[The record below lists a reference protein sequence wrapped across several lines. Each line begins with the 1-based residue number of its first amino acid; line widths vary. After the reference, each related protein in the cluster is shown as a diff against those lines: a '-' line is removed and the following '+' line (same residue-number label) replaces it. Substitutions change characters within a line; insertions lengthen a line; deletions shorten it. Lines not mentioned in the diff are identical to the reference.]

1 MKVFKH
7 LKKHILIL
15 FLIIALIAIQA
26 QCDLALPTYTSNII
40 NVGVSSKGIDKVT
53 PNAIRKSELDKL
65 LLFINEKD
73 KELVLNN
80 YKELTKENFSNRDY
94 NNYIKKYPMS
104 NNEQIMLLTNINNKD
119 LEELN
124 KLLAKPMLIIY
135 SVDNKDSS
143 SMMDKKIDFNL
154 PEGTDIYMALSTM
167 TEEQRVP
174 FLTNIDN
181 LFKELPEIIINQAAT
196 TYVFNEYKDIGID
209 TDKMQTDYIIIS
221 GAKMLGIALISL
233 LTTIS
238 VGLLGSRIAAHFA
251 KDLRVDVYKKTL
263 SFSSNEVN
271 SFGTS
276 SLITRTTN
284 DIQQIQML
292 IVMTLR
298 IVVYS
303 PIIATGALI
312 KVINSNASMTWI
324 IGLAVAIIVSI
335 VATMFTLAIPK
346 FNKVQKLVDKLN
358 LVSREI
364 ITGIPVIRAFSN
376 QRHEEKRFEKANTDL
391 TKTNLFIQ
399 RLMSGMMPLMM
410 LVMNGI
416 SLLIVW
422 NGAHGIESGL
432 MQLGDMMAFIQ
443 YAMQII
449 MAFLMISMISIILPR
464 AIVSIKRINE
474 VLIKK
479 NKIKDPK
486 KPKKFIEEK
495 RGTVEFENVDF
506 KYHDASENVISNIS
520 FKVNKG
526 ETIAF
531 IGSTGSG
538 KSTLIN
544 LIPRLFDVTKGSI
557 LVNGVDIKEVTEH
570 DLHQVI
576 GYIPQKG
583 VLFSGSIESNIKYGD
598 DSISDEIMKKA
609 ARIAQATEFIESKK
623 DKYEETISQGGTNI
637 SGGQKQRLS
646 IARAIAKNP
655 DIYIFDDSFS
665 ALDFKTDAKLRK
677 ALKEELSGSTIMIV
691 AQRISTIMH
700 ADKIIVLDNG
710 KMAGLGT
717 HSELMKKCKVY
728 QEIASSQLTKEE
740 LANEK

>member
-1 MKVFKH
+1 MKVIRH
-7 LKKHILIL
+7 LKKHIPILI
-15 FLIIALIAIQA
+15 LIIALIAIQA

-53 PNAIRKSELDKL
+53 PEVIRKSELNKL
-65 LLFINEKD
+65 LLFMNDEDIK
-73 KELVLNN
+73 LVTNN
-80 YKELTKENFSNRDY
+80 YKEINKDNFSSEEYNDY
-94 NNYIKKYPMS
+94 TKKYPLS
-104 NNEQIMLLTNINNKD
+104 SKEPVMLLVTNDTEKIEN
-119 LEELN
+119 LN
-124 KLLAKPMLIIY
+124 KIMAKPMLIIL
-135 SVDNKDSS
+135 SIDNKDSS
-143 SMMDKKIDFNL
+143 SMMGNGMNFDL
-154 PEGTDIYMALSTM
+154 PEGMDLYTALSIM
-167 TEEQRVP
+167 PEEQKTSI
-174 FLTNIDN
+174 LENIN
-181 LFKELPEIIINQAAT
+181 KKFEEIPEIIINQAAT
-196 TYVFNEYKDIGID
+196 NCVFVEYTNIGID
-209 TDKMQTDYIIIS
+209 TDKLQTDYIVTS

-233 LTTIS
+233 ISTIM

-271 SFGTS
+271 SLGTA

-292 IVMTLR
+292 IVMTIR
-298 IVVYS
+298 MVVYS

-324 IGLAVAIIVSI
+324 IGLAVAVIITI
-335 VATMFTLAIPK
+335 VATMFTLAIPR

-364 ITGIPVIRAFSN
+364 ISGIPVIRAFSN
-376 QRHEEKRFEKANTDL
+376 QRHEEKRFKSANNEL

-422 NGAHGIESGL
+422 HGASGIEDGA

-464 AIVSIKRINE
+464 AIVSAKRINE
-474 VLIKK
+474 VLVKK

-486 KPKKFIEEK
+486 NPKKFIESEK
-495 RGTVEFENVDF
+495 GTVEFKNVDF
-506 KYHDASENVISNIS
+506 RYHDASENVISDIS
-520 FKVNKG
+520 FKVSKG

-544 LIPRLFDVTKGSI
+544 LIPRLFDVTKGTI
-557 LVNGVDIKEVTEH
+557 TVNGVNIKEVTQH

-583 VLFSGSIESNIKYGD
+583 VLFSGDIESNIKYGD
-598 DSISDEIMKKA
+598 ESISEEAMKKA
-609 ARIAQATEFIESKK
+609 ANIAQATEFIESKK
-623 DKYEETISQGGTNI
+623 DKYQEAISQGGTNV

-665 ALDFKTDAKLRK
+665 ALDFKTDASLRK
-677 ALKEELSGSTIMIV
+677 ALKEELSDSTVMIV

-700 ADKIIVLDNG
+700 ADKIIVLDDG
-710 KMAGLGT
+710 IIAGMGT
-717 HSELMKKCKVY
+717 HEQLLKKCKVY
-728 QEIASSQLTKEE
+728 KEIASSQLTKEE

>member
-15 FLIIALIAIQA
+15 FLIIALIAVQA

-40 NVGVSSKGIDKVT
+40 NIGVSSKGIDQVT
-53 PNAIRKSELDKL
+53 PDVIRKSELDKL
-65 LLFINEKD
+65 LLFMNNE
-73 KELVLNN
+73 EIEVITTN
-80 YKELTKENFSNRDY
+80 YKEINKDNFSSEEY
-94 NNYIKKYPMS
+94 KEYIKKYPLS
-104 NNEQIMLLTNINNKD
+104 SKEKVMLLTTKD
-119 LEELN
+119 SSEVDKLN
-124 KLLAKPMLIIY
+124 KILAKPMLIIF
-135 SVDNKDSS
+135 SIDNSES
-143 SMMDKKIDFNL
+143 SMMGNEMSIEL
-154 PEGTDIYMALSTM
+154 PEGMDLYTALSVM
-167 TEEQRVP
+167 PEEQKKDI
-174 FLTNIDN
+174 LENIN
-181 LFKELPEIIINQAAT
+181 TKFEEIPEVIINQAAT
-196 TYVFNEYKDIGID
+196 NCVYNEYKSIGID
-209 TDKMQTDYIIIS
+209 TDKLQTDYIVSS

-233 LTTIS
+233 ITTVM
-238 VGLLGSRIAAHFA
+238 VGLLGSRIAARFA

-263 SFSSNEVN
+263 SFSSSEVN
-271 SFGTS
+271 NFGTA

-292 IVMTLR
+292 IVMTIR

-324 IGLAVAIIVSI
+324 IGLAVAIIISI
-335 VATMFTLAIPK
+335 VATMFTLAVPR

-364 ITGIPVIRAFSN
+364 ISGIPVIRAFSN
-376 QRHEEKRFEKANTDL
+376 QRHEEKRFKNVNNDL

-422 NGAHGIESGL
+422 NGAHGIESGA

-464 AIVSIKRINE
+464 AIVSAKRINE
-474 VLIKK
+474 VLVKK

-486 KPKKFIEEK
+486 KPKSFVESEK
-495 RGTVEFENVDF
+495 GIVEFKNVDF
-506 KYHDASENVISNIS
+506 RYHDASENVISDIS

-544 LIPRLFDVTKGSI
+544 LIPRLFDVTNGTI
-557 LVNGVDIKEVTEH
+557 TVNGVNIKDVTQH
-570 DLHQVI
+570 DLHKVI

-583 VLFSGSIESNIKYGD
+583 VLFSGDIESNIKYGD
-598 DSISDEIMKKA
+598 ESISEEAMKKSA
-609 ARIAQATEFIESKK
+609 KIAQATEFIESKK
-623 DKYEETISQGGTNI
+623 DKYQEVISQGGTNV

-665 ALDFKTDAKLRK
+665 ALDFKTDAALRK
-677 ALKEELSGSTIMIV
+677 ALKEELSDKTIMIV

-700 ADKIIVLDNG
+700 ADKIVVLDDG
-710 KMAGLGT
+710 KMAGIGT
-717 HSELMKKCKVY
+717 HEQLLKKCKVY
-728 QEIASSQLTKEE
+728 KEIASSQLTKEE